1 MTTPVRQM
9 ATSELENLN
18 KVSTFER
25 VLYVIR
31 RWPLIP
37 MLILGVLIICALFA
51 PLIAP
56 YDPEKDQLRAVLAS
70 PPWYPACEEGQ
81 ITNKALS
88 CNTNGIEL
96 GPKKDVYYFTLGAD
110 QLGRDLLSRIIFGA
124 RLSLSLVAVAVIVGT
139 VFGTMVGLIAGFY
152 GGVVDELIMRTVDVF
167 NSIPYLLLAI
177 ALVFVLG
184 QSFAV
189 VAFVL
194 ALGAWGGLRV
204 SCEGRRCKFG
214 ISTLLLSLKLRG
226 HPQLGSW
233 SSTCCRLS
241 PTRLSSRQRFRSEAP
256 SSLKAYCH
264 FWALACLRQRLH
276 GVQTS
281 RSAGNTWGRP
291 GG

>member
-1 MTTPVRQM
+1 
-9 ATSELENLN
+9 
-18 KVSTFER
+18 
-25 VLYVIR
+25 
-31 RWPLIP
+31 

-194 ALGAWGGLRV
+194 ALGAWGGIARLVR
-204 SCEGRRCKFG
+204 GQ
-214 ISTLLLSLKLRG
+214 TLQVRNFDFIALAEVAG
-226 HPQLGSW
+226 A
-233 SSTCCRLS
+233 S
-241 PTRLSSRQRFRSEAP
+241 PTRIMVKHLLPSVSNTIIVATTLQVGGTILAESILSFLGAGVPPPTP
-256 SSLKAYCH
+256 SWGADIAVGREYLGSAWWVAFFPGIAIFLTVLS
-264 FWALACLRQRLH
+264 FNFIGDWLRDRWDPRLRQI
-276 GVQTS
+276 
-281 RSAGNTWGRP
+281 
-291 GG
+291 